1 MRNEY
6 LQSLCRAYLSRL
18 RPYASKFGFGG
29 LVDELIAKNMRHE
42 CSGTEEEVE
51 LLGRAVDDERL
62 SRKEVPEV
70 LGKSYRQCIDD
81 GDFERIRK
89 LRRVGIYSK
98 LSALLSKRDK

>member
-1 MRNEY
+1 M
-6 LQSLCRAYLSRL
+6 
-18 RPYASKFGFGG
+18 
-29 LVDELIAKNMRHE
+29 DELIAKNMRHE